1 MTTPNNIPDLIAN
14 WDKLTEFAAAVG
26 CGYEAARKMR
36 DRSSIAP
43 EHWANVISASEDKGI
58 PGVTYEWLAKQRAE
72 TPSQEPVS

>member
-1 MTTPNNIPDLIAN
+1 MSTPTNIPDLIAR

-43 EHWANVISASEDKGI
+43 EHWSNIIAASEDRGVPGI
-58 PGVTYEWLAKQRAE
+58 SYEWLAKQRADASQQE
-72 TPSQEPVS
+72 TAA